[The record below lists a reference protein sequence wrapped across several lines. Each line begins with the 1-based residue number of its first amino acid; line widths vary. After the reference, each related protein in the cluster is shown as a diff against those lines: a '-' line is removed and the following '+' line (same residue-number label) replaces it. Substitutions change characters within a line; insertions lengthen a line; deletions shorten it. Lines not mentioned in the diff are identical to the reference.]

1 MDMELNGMR
10 SGPGR
15 VRRRDLLG
23 TAAAALFG
31 AAFWRCSAG
40 SSTKEDFERFQG
52 IFPIVQTPYTDDN
65 KVDFET
71 LAKEVVFLDKAGVH
85 GIVWPQRAS
94 QYLHLT
100 FEERI
105 EGAEAIVRASKG
117 LRPAVVIG
125 VQGPDTETAVKYAR
139 HAEKLQPDAVIALPT
154 RDDGEFDL
162 NEVAA
167 YYKAIGKACA
177 LPMFVQTTGNM
188 SVEFVLQMARDV
200 PTLRFVKDE
209 AGNPIVRL
217 DEFTAGDRSKLL
229 RVFTGSHGRNL
240 PDEMMRGVAGNM
252 PAASWA
258 DLYVKVWDDWRA
270 GRRKEALDTFSKLL
284 LFVSQTTAYGFTAM
298 HYVLHLRGVFPNW
311 KARGDVPPLDDRAME
326 ALRETFEFVKP
337 DFTV

>member
-1 MDMELNGMR
+1 MELNGWR
-10 SGPGR
+10 SGLGG
-15 VRRRDLLG
+15 VRRRDFLG

-52 IFPIVQTPYTDDN
+52 IFPIVQTPYTGDD

-71 LAKEVVFLDKAGVH
+71 LAKEVAFLDKAGVH

-94 QYLHLT
+94 QYSHLS

-105 EGAEAIVRASKG
+105 EGAETIVRASKG

-125 VQGPDTETAVKYAR
+125 VQGSDAETAVKYAR
-139 HAEKLQPDAVIALPT
+139 HAEKLQPDAIIALPT

-167 YYKAIGKACA
+167 YYKAIGKACG
-177 LPMFVQTTGNM
+177 LPLFVQTTGNM
-188 SVEFVLQMARDV
+188 SVEFVLRMARDI

-217 DEFTAGDRSKLL
+217 DEFTAGDEEKLL

-252 PAASWA
+252 PAASWV

-284 LFVSQTTAYGFTAM
+284 LFVSQTTAYGFAAM

-311 KARGDVPPLDDRAME
+311 KARGDVRPLDDLAME

-337 DFTV
+337 EFTA

>member
-1 MDMELNGMR
+1 MA
-10 SGPGR
+10 SGAL
-15 VRRRDLLG
+15 RRREFLG
-23 TAAAALFG
+23 TTAAAVLG

-40 SSTKEDFERFQG
+40 SSPKESFERFQG
-52 IFPIVQTPYTDDN
+52 IFPIVQTPYTDDG
-65 KVDFET
+65 KVDFEI
-71 LAKEVVFLDKAGVH
+71 LAKEAAFLDKTGVH

-94 QYLHLT
+94 QYQHLS

-105 EGAEAIVRASKG
+105 EGAETIVKAAKG

-125 VQGPDTETAVKYAR
+125 VQGPDTETAVRYAR
-139 HAEKLQPDAVIALPT
+139 HAEKSQPDAIIALPT

-167 YYKAIGKACA
+167 YYKAIGKACG
-177 LPMFVQTTGNM
+177 LPLFVQTTGNM
-188 SVEFVLQMARDV
+188 SVEFVLQMARDI

-209 AGNPIVRL
+209 AGNPLVRL
-217 DEFTAGDRSKLL
+217 EEFAAGDKAKTL

-258 DLYVKVWDDWRA
+258 DLYVKVWDGWRA
-270 GRRKEALDTFSKLL
+270 GRRKEALETFSKLL
-284 LFVSQTTAYGFTAM
+284 LFVSQTTAYGFAAM

-311 KARGDVPPLDDRAME
+311 RARGDVPPLDDLARE

-337 DFTV
+337 EFSV